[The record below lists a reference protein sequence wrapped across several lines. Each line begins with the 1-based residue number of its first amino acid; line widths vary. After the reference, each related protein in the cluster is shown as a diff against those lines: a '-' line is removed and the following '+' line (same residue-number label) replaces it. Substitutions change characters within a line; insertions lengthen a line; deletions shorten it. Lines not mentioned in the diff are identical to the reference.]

1 MTKTHRSWFCDNR
14 SELWVTLH
22 KCHYGQKEWYALVR
36 QIGSCLLFWQMHSW
50 CVRLCKCKGR
60 NLSQASI
67 VRPQWPLN
75 CALCECDNDRPT
87 CWLNC
92 LNSTQHSLHF
102 FIGPTS
108 DHCLALSVI
117 NWLTSV
123 LWASLILL
131 KILTKYKLSLY
142 TLDLVIFFVPSCCH
156 YILSSRWFYPP
167 LELTECGSIFAIFS
181 PFCVHHDLHGQKMT
195 FPDDFISKE
204 SLDGIQGPCVD
215 FVAHVWP

>member
-1 MTKTHRSWFCDNR
+1 MQKKTKMTKTHRLRFCDNR
-14 SELWVTLH
+14 SELWMTLH

-142 TLDLVIFFVPSCCH
+142 TLDLVIFLFPHVV
-156 YILSSRWFYPP
+156 ITFY
-167 LELTECGSIFAIFS
+167 
-181 PFCVHHDLHGQKMT
+181 HQ
-195 FPDDFISKE
+195 DDFI
-204 SLDGIQGPCVD
+204 LHWNWQNVGVFLLYFLL
-215 FVAHVWP
+215 FVFIMIYMDKKWLFLMTLFQKRV

>member
-1 MTKTHRSWFCDNR
+1 MTKTHRLWFCDNR
-14 SELWVTLH
+14 PKLWVTLH
-22 KCHYGQKEWYALVR
+22 TCHCAQKEWYAIFG
-36 QIGSCLLFWQMHSW
+36 QIGSCLLFWQMQSW

-60 NLSQASI
+60 NLSPSI

-131 KILTKYKLSLY
+131 KILTNHKLSLC
-142 TLDLVIFFVPSCCH
+142 TLDLVIFFVSSCCH
-156 YILSSRWFYPP
+156 YILSSRWFFPS
-167 LELTECGSIFAIFS
+167 LELTECVSIFALFS
-181 PFCVHHDLHGQKMT
+181 FCDHCILLFVFIMIYIDKKWLFLMTLFQKR
-195 FPDDFISKE
+195 
-204 SLDGIQGPCVD
+204 V
-215 FVAHVWP
+215 